1 MQVTESQIPAAAAE
15 ALDITT
21 AVAKALVAMAAL
33 V

>member
-1 MQVTESQIPAAAAE
+1 MQVTESQIPAVVEE
-15 ALDITT
+15 ALGTTT